1 MEEAS
6 PNLHATPGRESRR
19 ESRGGTPRGAH
30 ASISSPR
37 HSPAAAKA
45 AGTRGAA
52 LSEPPSWVECTE
64 RLGASHAAHASE
76 HSPDALALALALTL
90 TLTRT
95 LVLALAL
102 ALTLTR

>member
-1 MEEAS
+1 MT
-6 PNLHATPGRESRR
+6 LTRR

-30 ASISSPR
+30 ASLSSPR
-37 HSPAAAKA
+37 HSPAAKA

-64 RLGASHAAHASE
+64 RLGASHAAHASAQ
-76 HSPDALALALALTL
+76 SPVALALALALTL
-90 TLTRT
+90 TLTLT
-95 LVLALAL
+95 LALALAL